1 MPYQGKITCAK
12 QANYLR
18 LFNNAGNNAGSNG
31 SAAFTDSE
39 AKTCIHCDGSDEF
52 DFHANVV
59 AGHNHFNTLGELDNT
74 GNVGGP
80 EIELGTIAGEE
91 GGMTAAFFLGPLAV
105 TVNITVHIE

>member
-1 MPYQGKITCAK
+1 MISAFLLTRYVLLCRLYSKRLPATGSRLPYQGKITCAK

-59 AGHNHFNTLGELDNT
+59 AGHNHFNT
-74 GNVGGP
+74 
-80 EIELGTIAGEE
+80 GTRKGS
-91 GGMTAAFFLGPLAV
+91 V
-105 TVNITVHIE
+105 K